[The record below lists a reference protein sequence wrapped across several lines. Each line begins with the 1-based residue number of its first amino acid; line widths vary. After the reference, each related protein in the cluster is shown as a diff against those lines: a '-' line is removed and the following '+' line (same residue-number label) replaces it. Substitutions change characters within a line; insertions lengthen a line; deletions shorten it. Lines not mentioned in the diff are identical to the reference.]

1 MDGRVYQGVGRKMI
15 KAESSDV
22 VRLEMS
28 GTLKEIMAD
37 TCVIVNNVYHELK
50 KQNET
55 RAAIFKAFIRETV
68 ASGDMFSEFKDEESK
83 DD

>member
-1 MDGRVYQGVGRKMI
+1 MI
-15 KAESSDV
+15 KAESSNV

-37 TCVIVNNVYHELK
+37 TCVIVNIVYHSLK
-50 KQNET
+50 KHNEAQ
-55 RAAIFKAFIRETV
+55 AAIFRAFIQETV
-68 ASGDMFSEFKDEESK
+68 ASGDMFPDFRDEEIK

>member
-1 MDGRVYQGVGRKMI
+1 MDGRIYKGERGKMI

-37 TCVIVNNVYHELK
+37 TLVIVNNVYHSLK
-50 KQNET
+50 NQNE
-55 RAAIFKAFIRETV
+55 AQAKIFKAFIQETV
-68 ASGDMFSEFKDEESK
+68 VSGDMFREFKDEESK

>member
-1 MDGRVYQGVGRKMI
+1 MI
-15 KAESSDV
+15 KDESSSV

-37 TCVIVNNVYHELK
+37 TFAIVNNVYNSLK
-50 KQNET
+50 KQNEAH
-55 RAAIFKAFIRETV
+55 AAIFRAFIQENV
-68 ASGDMFSEFKDEESK
+68 ASGDMFREFKDEENK

>member
-1 MDGRVYQGVGRKMI
+1 MI
-15 KAESSDV
+15 KAESSNV

-37 TCVIVNNVYHELK
+37 TCVIVNNVYRELK
-50 KQNET
+50 KQNEAQ
-55 RAAIFKAFIRETV
+55 AAIFKAFIQDTV
-68 ASGDMFSEFKDEESK
+68 ASGDMFHEFGDEESK

>member
-1 MDGRVYQGVGRKMI
+1 MI
-15 KAESSDV
+15 KAESSNI

-37 TCVIVNNVYHELK
+37 TYVIVNNVYRELK
-50 KQNET
+50 RQNEAQ
-55 RAAIFKAFIRETV
+55 AAIFKAFIQDTV
-68 ASGDMFSEFKDEESK
+68 ASGDMFHDFGEEENE

>member
-1 MDGRVYQGVGRKMI
+1 MI
-15 KAESSDV
+15 KAESSSV

-37 TCVIVNNVYHELK
+37 TFVIVNNVYNSLK
-50 KQNET
+50 KQNEAQ
-55 RAAIFKAFIRETV
+55 AAIFRAFIQENV
-68 ASGDMFSEFKDEESK
+68 ASGDMFREFKDEENK

>member
-1 MDGRVYQGVGRKMI
+1 MDGRVYKGERGKMI

-28 GTLKEIMAD
+28 GTLREIMAD
-37 TCVIVNNVYHELK
+37 TCVIVNDVYCSLK
-50 KQNET
+50 KQNE
-55 RAAIFKAFIRETV
+55 AQSAILKAFIQETV
-68 ASGDMFSEFKDEESK
+68 ASGDMFHEFKDEESK